1 MKRKKIGIALGSG
14 GLRGIAH
21 IGVLKVLEK
30 NGIKP
35 DFLTGSSIGALI
47 AAYYANLGS
56 IEKLEKAMKKW
67 PVDNLYKF
75 LDISWSGGLI
85 AGDKFSNFLEKELSG
100 LMIGRTKI
108 PLKILATDLISGQP
122 YIFKSGDLAKA
133 VRASISVP
141 LMFKPIKHEEKLLVD
156 GALSSPVPI
165 KYLDK
170 KSDIIIGVNLYH
182 KNEFVKRKFN
192 IKNVALRSTRITL
205 YNLAKE
211 DIKEADI
218 TIAPDT
224 SEIISNSSLSK
235 YSWNSVEKLIKIGEK
250 EAKKMLP
257 KIKDLLDK

>member
-1 MKRKKIGIALGSG
+1 
-14 GLRGIAH
+14 
-21 IGVLKVLEK
+21 
-30 NGIKP
+30 
-35 DFLTGSSIGALI
+35 
-47 AAYYANLGS
+47 
-56 IEKLEKAMKKW
+56 
-67 PVDNLYKF
+67 
-75 LDISWSGGLI
+75 
-85 AGDKFSNFLEKELSG
+85 
-100 LMIGRTKI
+100 
-108 PLKILATDLISGQP
+108 
-122 YIFKSGDLAKA
+122 
-133 VRASISVP
+133 
-141 LMFKPIKHEEKLLVD
+141 LVD